1 MGHTK
6 KNPWADKRDRHEQR
20 GDVANVRGD
29 IKKHGAGAGNWG
41 QIGDE
46 VLEDR
51 QVTIF
56 DLRKEVILEDGHVND
71 KLKMLDDKQFTHLRR
86 WSQ

>member
-1 MGHTK
+1 MQLRICCRANINT
-6 KNPWADKRDRHEQR
+6 R

-56 DLRKEVILEDGHVND
+56 DL
-71 KLKMLDDKQFTHLRR
+71 
-86 WSQ
+86 